1 MRFWNRGIGIC
12 RFRMIAEVPRLA
24 HKFGEFRRQK
34 FADEVVN
41 RSLAIRSR
49 SDMARNFVALL
60 VAFAFALQSFLT
72 QTHIHG
78 VPAVF
83 GGSTIV
89 KIDADSSGGSK
100 APADSSP
107 LDCPYCQ
114 AIAHSGLFFMPAAP
128 LLRLP
133 AELVHSILAPDFVQV
148 IKIAA
153 TLHRRS
159 RAPPL

>member
-1 MRFWNRGIGIC
+1 MS
-12 RFRMIAEVPRLA
+12 
-24 HKFGEFRRQK
+24 
-34 FADEVVN
+34 
-41 RSLAIRSR
+41 RSLQIRSR
-49 SDMARNFVALL
+49 TDLARNFVALL

-78 VPAVF
+78 VATTLDGF
-83 GGSTIV
+83 AIV
-89 KIDADSSGGSK
+89 KVDSGSSGGGK
-100 APADSSP
+100 APADNSP

-133 AELVHSILAPDFVQV
+133 AELAQSIIAPEFVQV
-148 IKIAA
+148 IKSAA
-153 TLHRRS
+153 ILFRRS

>member
-1 MRFWNRGIGIC
+1 
-12 RFRMIAEVPRLA
+12 
-24 HKFGEFRRQK
+24 
-34 FADEVVN
+34 
-41 RSLAIRSR
+41 
-49 SDMARNFVALL
+49 MARNFLALL

-78 VPAVF
+78 APASF
-83 GGSTIV
+83 GGFAIV
-89 KIDADSSGGSK
+89 KIDAGSSGGSK
-100 APADSSP
+100 APADNSP

-133 AELVHSILAPDFVQV
+133 VELAHSIIAPDFVQV
-148 IKIAA
+148 IKSAA
-153 TLHRRS
+153 ILHQRS

>member
-1 MRFWNRGIGIC
+1 M
-12 RFRMIAEVPRLA
+12 A
-24 HKFGEFRRQK
+24 HKFREAGLLT

-49 SDMARNFVALL
+49 TDMARNFVALL

-78 VPAVF
+78 VPASF
-83 GGSTIV
+83 DASAIV
-89 KIDADSSGGSK
+89 KIDAGSSGGSK
-100 APADSSP
+100 APVDNGP

-114 AIAHSGLFFMPAAP
+114 AIAHSGLFYMPAAP

-133 AELVHSILAPDFVQV
+133 VELAQRIVAPEFVQV
-148 IKIAA
+148 FKSAA
-153 TLHRRS
+153 ILQRRS
-159 RAPPL
+159 RAPPKLNP

>member
-1 MRFWNRGIGIC
+1 M
-12 RFRMIAEVPRLA
+12 
-24 HKFGEFRRQK
+24 
-34 FADEVVN
+34 
-41 RSLAIRSR
+41 S
-49 SDMARNFVALL
+49 LL

-78 VPAVF
+78 MPQSF
-83 GGSTIV
+83 GGPAIV
-89 KIDADSSGGSK
+89 KIAAG
-100 APADSSP
+100 APAGNKTPADTSP

-133 AELVHSILAPDFVQV
+133 VALAHSIIAPDFIQV
-148 IKIAA
+148 IKSAA
-153 TLHRRS
+153 ILHQRS

>member
-1 MRFWNRGIGIC
+1 M
-12 RFRMIAEVPRLA
+12 
-24 HKFGEFRRQK
+24 
-34 FADEVVN
+34 N
-41 RSLAIRSR
+41 RSLQIRSR
-49 SDMARNFVALL
+49 TDLARNIVALL

-78 VPAVF
+78 VPASLDGFAIAKVDS
-83 GGSTIV
+83 G
-89 KIDADSSGGSK
+89 SSGGGK

-133 AELVHSILAPDFVQV
+133 FELAQSIIAPDFVQV
-148 IKIAA
+148 TKSAA
-153 TLHRRS
+153 ILYQRS

>member
-1 MRFWNRGIGIC
+1 M
-12 RFRMIAEVPRLA
+12 A
-24 HKFGEFRRQK
+24 HKFRESGLLT

-49 SDMARNFVALL
+49 TDIGRNVLALL

-78 VPAVF
+78 VPTVF
-83 GGSTIV
+83 DGSGIV
-89 KIDADSSGGSK
+89 KIDSGSSGGGK
-100 APADSSP
+100 APADTSP

-133 AELVHSILAPDFVQV
+133 AELAHRVVAPDFVQL
-148 IKIAA
+148 IRSAA
-153 TLHRRS
+153 TLQQRS